1 MTFKLSE
8 ALIMNETDSFGRH
21 GEFSPIDS
29 TLKILNGKYKS
40 IILCQLM
47 VAEKSYIEIQK
58 SLSNCS
64 DEILSLQL
72 EQLENDHIIQKEIDS
87 TSDPI
92 KTSYQ
97 LTRLG
102 TAIIP
107 VINAM
112 DAWGEMYITAV
123 KNNKE

>member
-1 MTFKLSE
+1 
-8 ALIMNETDSFGRH
+8 MNETDSFGRH